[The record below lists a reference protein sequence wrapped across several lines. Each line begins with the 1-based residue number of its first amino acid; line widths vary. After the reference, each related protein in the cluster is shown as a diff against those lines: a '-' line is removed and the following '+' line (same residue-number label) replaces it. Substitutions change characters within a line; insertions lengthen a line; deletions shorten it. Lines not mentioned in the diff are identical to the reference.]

1 MTAPMSSGRARRA
14 VFSVALCAGLVTL
27 LAACST
33 PEDPDAGTNGVGKL
47 TAVEIE
53 KKAQAAVDGAAAVR
67 LSGALVSQ
75 GETYRLNMRLKE
87 NGGTGS
93 VTSADDTFELM
104 RVEDDLWLK
113 ADAGF
118 WTHESEG
125 GSDGGA
131 GAPTTSDTEAADK
144 LQDKYVKVPQD
155 DKSYKQLRGFT
166 DIKVLLGGLLS
177 LHGELTKGDHS
188 KVGGIRTIKVIASK
202 GAGGTLD
209 VSLQGVPYPLQLMR
223 AGGAGTLTLTDWGKD
238 FTLEAPPKGQTVD
251 YGSDLPESSSSSDG

>member
-1 MTAPMSSGRARRA
+1 MTAPMSSGRARKA
-14 VFSVALCAGLVTL
+14 VFSLALCAGLVAL
-27 LAACST
+27 LAACSS

-47 TAVEIE
+47 TAAGIE
-53 KKAQAAVDGAAAVR
+53 KKAQAAVDGAGAVR

-93 VTSADDTFELM
+93 VTSKDDTFELL
-104 RVEDDLWLK
+104 RIEDELFLK

-118 WTHESEG
+118 WTHESDA
-125 GSDGGA
+125 DGKESA
-131 GAPTTSDTEAADK
+131 APSTSDTEAADK
-144 LQDKYVKVPQD
+144 LQDKYVKVPRED
-155 DKSYKQLRGFT
+155 PSYKQLRGFT

-177 LHGELTKGDHS
+177 LHGELTKGDYS
-188 KVGGIRTIKVIASK
+188 KVGGIRTIKVIAGK

-209 VSLQGVPYPLQLMR
+209 VSLVGVPYPLQLMR
-223 AGGAGTLTLTDWGKD
+223 AGGAGTLTLTDWGKE

-251 YGSDLPESSSSSDG
+251 YGSDLPESSSSGG